1 MVGALAVL
9 IGTFSVWPAGTMF
22 AVLFGNTFAPI
33 IDYYVRQSQ
42 AKSQAKG
49 AAK

>member
-1 MVGALAVL
+1 MVGALAAL
-9 IGTFSVWPAGTMF
+9 IGTFSVWPAGVMF

-42 AKSQAKG
+42 ASLRRKG
-49 AAK
+49 R